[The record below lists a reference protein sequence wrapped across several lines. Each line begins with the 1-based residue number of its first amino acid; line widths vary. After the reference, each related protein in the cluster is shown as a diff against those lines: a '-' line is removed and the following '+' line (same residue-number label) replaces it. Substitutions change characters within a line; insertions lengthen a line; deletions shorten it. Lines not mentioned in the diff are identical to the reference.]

1 MRTQPISH
9 PSRRLATCFCSGLV
23 ALGGVLLLVFEP
35 ADAAT
40 TPAIDLTKET
50 PAKTDNSYNLGPTGA
65 LGWMHVEAG
74 MTENSRQILITA
86 VENGSPAA
94 GKLEVGD
101 VILGVFGKRFTEDAR
116 RVFGRAIG
124 QAESEAA
131 RGLLPLT
138 VSRKG
143 KAQEIV
149 LKLQVMGSYSE
160 TSPYNCPKAKK
171 ILEQGLV
178 VLAKNPG
185 KDNKLHTNELALLA
199 AGRPEDLEILRKS
212 AHEIAT
218 KTPDVEALW
227 KDSSKGE
234 MRTWYHGYNNLF
246 LCEYYLATG
255 DKTVLPAIQSYTTT
269 IARGQGVFGTWGHGY
284 VPPGHAGQLHG
295 PVPPYG
301 PVNSAG
307 LPCFISM
314 LLAEKC
320 GVQDREIKPAIARAN
335 KFFGYYVGK
344 GAIPYGEHSPG
355 PVHDDNGRTSMAA
368 MAFALQGKRTETQFF
383 TKMVTASYE
392 SREWGHTGNGFSYQW
407 GPVAANAG
415 GPKAMVAF
423 MKELR
428 WYYDLARRW
437 DGSFVNVATGGG
449 VASSYHG
456 TVGATGSYL
465 LGYAVPLKKIYLTG
479 RDARRENWLSDADIA
494 AAIDAERWL
503 GANAHAK
510 RSTAQLLAGL
520 SSWSPLDRAR
530 SAEELGKRQDNILPQ
545 LLDLTKS
552 KNPDAR
558 LGAVAAIGHLKKRA
572 VPALDTLAALL
583 NDDDR
588 WLRVQTS
595 DALRTIGGDA
605 KPITA
610 QMLKAAAVKDE
621 TDQMQ
626 FGVGALAYALFYP
639 GGSYGPTGL
648 LGKSIADVPKEQLYP
663 AIRSIAANPDSAA
676 RGCLRSTYSLMTLED
691 VQALAPTIVTS
702 IQEMPPANT
711 MFSKGVRLAGIQ
723 ALARLRIEEG
733 IPLTM
738 MMLNLKDWG
747 KGYIIQT
754 SLDVLKQYGGA
765 AKPIL
770 PELRKLEGE
779 LTKTPKEHDKLV
791 EVIKLIENDNNP
803 PALISLKDFLKAQP
817 GATQPGPRH

>member
-1 MRTQPISH
+1 MKILLPCDIPASIT
-9 PSRRLATCFCSGLV
+9 SRSSSALV
-23 ALGGVLLLVFEP
+23 VLGVLLWFGATRV
-35 ADAAT
+35 DAAKA
-40 TPAIDLTKET
+40 PAVDLTKET
-50 PAKTDNSYNLGPTGA
+50 PAKTDNCYNLGPTGA
-65 LGWMHVEAG
+65 LGWMPVEAG
-74 MTENSRQILITA
+74 MTENSRQILVTA

-94 GKLEVGD
+94 GILEVGD
-101 VILGVFGKRFTEDAR
+101 VILGVFGKPFTDDAR
-116 RVFGRAIG
+116 KVFGLAIG

-138 VSRKG
+138 ISRKG
-143 KAQEIV
+143 KVQDLV
-149 LKLQVMGSYSE
+149 LKLQIMGSYSE

-171 ILEQGLV
+171 ILEQGLAI
-178 VLAKNPG
+178 LAKNPG
-185 KDNKLHTNELALLA
+185 KDNVLHTNELAMLA
-199 AGRPEDLEILRKS
+199 AGRPEDLEFLRKR
-212 AHEIAT
+212 ARDVAVR
-218 KTPDVEALW
+218 TPEVEALW

-234 MRTWYHGYNNLF
+234 LRTWYHGYDNIF

-255 DKTVLPAIQSYTTT
+255 DKTVLPAIRSYTTT

-284 VPPGHAGQLHG
+284 VPPGPAGQLHG

-301 PVNSAG
+301 PVNAAG

-314 LLAEKC
+314 VLAEKC
-320 GVQDREIKPAIARAN
+320 GIQDPEIKPAIERAN
-335 KFFGYYVGK
+335 KFFAYYVGK
-344 GAIPYGEHSPG
+344 GFIPYGEHRPG
-355 PVHDDNGRTSMAA
+355 VGHDDNGRTSMAA
-368 MAFALQGKRTETQFF
+368 MAFALQGKRAETQFF
-383 TKMVTASYE
+383 SKMVTASYE

-407 GPVAANAG
+407 GPVAANCG

-437 DGSFVNVATGGG
+437 DGSFVNVAAGGG

-479 RDARRENWLSDADIA
+479 RDARRVNWLTDADIA

-510 RSTAQLLAGL
+510 RTTAQLLTGL

-530 SAEELGKRQDNILPQ
+530 SAEELGKRQDNILLQ
-545 LLDLTKS
+545 LLDLAKS
-552 KNPDAR
+552 NNSAAR

-588 WLRVQTS
+588 WLRVQTAE
-595 DALRTIGGDA
+595 ALRSIGSDA

-610 QMLKAAAVKDE
+610 QMLKAAAVKDD

-648 LGKSIADVPKEQLYP
+648 LAKSIADVPKDQLYP

-676 RGCLRSTYSLMTLED
+676 RGCLRSTYSLMTLDD
-691 VQALAPTIVTS
+691 VQSLAPTMVTS

-723 ALARLRIEEG
+723 AMARLRIEEG
-733 IPLTM
+733 IPLTLL
-738 MMLNLKDWG
+738 MLNLKDWG
-747 KGYIIQT
+747 KAYIIQT

-770 PELRKLEGE
+770 PELRRLEGE
-779 LTKTPKEHDKLV
+779 IRNTPKEHDKLV
-791 EVIKLIENDNNP
+791 EVIKLIQNDSNP
-803 PALISLKDFLKAQP
+803 PKLISLQDFLKTTP
-817 GATQPGPRH
+817 GSTHPEPPK